1 MAEDD
6 PYVVLGLEP
15 RPGLTDGEIKKAYR
29 RKALKLHPDKR
40 AASERD
46 RAQKEFDAL
55 QKAYDVLLDPE
66 ARAALEN
73 LARARAASRVRDEA
87 QDAKR
92 RKMREDLERRERR
105 AAAGKTE
112 EEEAKERLRVEL
124 ARLRRD
130 FKTRKRAYDAETA
143 AERASASASTAAPAP
158 AAPASPPEHLFR
170 TVKVAWRR
178 DAGDYPVH
186 KLRDVYAKL
195 GAVED
200 IVIRD
205 GKKKKGS
212 ALVVFA
218 DERAAE
224 RAARAAAGD
233 PANPLLAVRAATR
246 GAAHSCAS
254 GDGGAR
260 GAGGPGGSRAGGGAD
275 GVPTGEGGGAV
286 PGASSGG
293 NVANRDYESVVLANM
308 RRAEERARLVAEM
321 EKEEAEED
329 GVPT

>member
-73 LARARAASRVRDEA
+73 LARARAASRARDEA

-143 AERASASASTAAPAP
+143 AERASARPPASAPAP
-158 AAPASPPEHLFR
+158 PPAALEHLFR
-170 TVKVAWRR
+170 TVKVAWRCHAATTPSTSPPR
-178 DAGDYPVH
+178 
-186 KLRDVYAKL
+186 LRL

-205 GKKKKGS
+205 GKKRER
-212 ALVVFA
+212 LVVFA
-218 DERAAE
+218 DERAGARCASCCGARE
-224 RAARAAAGD
+224 LGLPHAARA
-233 PANPLLAVRAATR
+233 R
-246 GAAHSCAS
+246 AHSCAS

-260 GAGGPGGSRAGGGAD
+260 GAGGPGGSRAGGAD

-329 GVPT
+329 GGPTT

>member
-73 LARARAASRVRDEA
+73 LARARAASRARDEA

-143 AERASASASTAAPAP
+143 AERASACLLYT
-158 AAPASPPEHLFR
+158 SPSP
-170 TVKVAWRR
+170 R
-178 DAGDYPVH
+178 DQ
-186 KLRDVYAKL
+186 R
-195 GAVED
+195 
-200 IVIRD
+200 
-205 GKKKKGS
+205 
-212 ALVVFA
+212 
-218 DERAAE
+218 
-224 RAARAAAGD
+224 
-233 PANPLLAVRAATR
+233 
-246 GAAHSCAS
+246 
-254 GDGGAR
+254 
-260 GAGGPGGSRAGGGAD
+260 GSRM
-275 GVPTGEGGGAV
+275 P
-286 PGASSGG
+286 SS
-293 NVANRDYESVVLANM
+293 A
-308 RRAEERARLVAEM
+308 
-321 EKEEAEED
+321 
-329 GVPT
+329 